1 MLLSARL
8 AAWFKIIAVGMITL
22 VAFEATAVGTAMPF
36 VVDDLGGNQFY
47 ALAAGI
53 PLAAQIIST
62 VFAGRWAD
70 AKGPHQV
77 MYVGM
82 ASFMG
87 GLVLCT
93 FAPNIYLL
101 VLGRAVQGIGGGLLM
116 VPLYVMVGAY
126 VLPRKQAA
134 FFAAFAIAWVLPSMF
149 GPVIAGTLVDYVHWR
164 WCFGVTPLVFVLFFP
179 FVWPKFR
186 QFPSLHAALPLR
198 IPLWLL
204 TVTLATGGMVMVLQ
218 VISGVSPDDF
228 TNWLLV
234 ASVVVCAVLLFCV
247 SYLVPAG
254 TFLARRGVPATVAL
268 RALLNGTFIATETYL
283 PYILKNVHNWG
294 PTQAGLVMTASGV
307 TWACGS
313 WLLGRM
319 KDQRLVQLVSFLGP
333 IGGVIG
339 MSITLLPFF
348 PGVNPWWTL
357 VGWSIGGF
365 AVGLVYPTTSVNTL
379 ALTPPERH
387 GVLSSSLQVADTF
400 GSSFLIA
407 VGGIIHAYT
416 FALGDISFVYT
427 LGVQVA
433 LMALA
438 IWVSRRI
445 FLDDPAKQPDK
456 VD

>member
-1 MLLSARL
+1 MLLSASL

-62 VFAGRWAD
+62 VFAGHWAD

-234 ASVVVCAVLLFCV
+234 ASVVVCAVLLYCV

-283 PYILKNVHNWG
+283 P
-294 PTQAGLVMTASGV
+294 
-307 TWACGS
+307 
-313 WLLGRM
+313 
-319 KDQRLVQLVSFLGP
+319 
-333 IGGVIG
+333 
-339 MSITLLPFF
+339 
-348 PGVNPWWTL
+348 
-357 VGWSIGGF
+357 
-365 AVGLVYPTTSVNTL
+365 
-379 ALTPPERH
+379 
-387 GVLSSSLQVADTF
+387 
-400 GSSFLIA
+400 
-407 VGGIIHAYT
+407 
-416 FALGDISFVYT
+416 
-427 LGVQVA
+427 
-433 LMALA
+433 
-438 IWVSRRI
+438 
-445 FLDDPAKQPDK
+445 
-456 VD
+456 